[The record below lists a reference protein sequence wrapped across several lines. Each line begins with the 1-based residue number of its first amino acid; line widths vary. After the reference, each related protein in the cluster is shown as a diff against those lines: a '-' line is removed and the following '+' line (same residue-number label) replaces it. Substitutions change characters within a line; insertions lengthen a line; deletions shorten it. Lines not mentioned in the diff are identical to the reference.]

1 MRRIIA
7 TLAATI
13 AVLAGALAVAPPVQ
27 ARDVTIDGC
36 QAGTILGPFELS
48 LFFLSTGNNVTALT
62 PAGAYSGPEAGD
74 GCYAADADAQ
84 GAASVDFAPDFTSGT
99 LSVFGANG
107 QALLLTALLEEGD
120 LVRIG
125 YIVGLSCDDFAEFQD
140 ELAGEGYTYVALCDP
155 EGTPIAPVYQQT
167 TPIADGSCD
176 ITDPSYNLAG
186 VESGGWTSSWA
197 EWPNGGSGGTV
208 CARTLVYSDAL
219 GHWAVESPS
228 DT

>member
-7 TLAATI
+7 TLATA
-13 AVLAGALAVAPPVQ
+13 AALLSGVLAVAPPAQ

-36 QAGTILGPFELS
+36 QAGTVFGPFELS
-48 LFFLSTGNNVTALT
+48 LFFLSSGNTVTALT
-62 PAGAYSGPEAGD
+62 PAGALGSSEAD
-74 GCYAADADAQ
+74 GCYLADADSE

-99 LSVFGANG
+99 LRVFGADG
-107 QALLLTALLEEGD
+107 QALLLTALVEEGD

-125 YIVGLSCDDFAEFQD
+125 YIVGLSCDDFAEIQ
-140 ELAGEGYTYVALCDP
+140 EEIEGVGYTYVALCDP

-167 TPIADGSCD
+167 TPLADGSCD

-197 EWPNGGSGGTV
+197 QWPNGGTGGNV

-219 GHWAVESPS
+219 GHWTVESS
-228 DT
+228 A